1 MSFEDAGNR
10 HIPEA
15 RELGRRSVLKLAA
28 GAAAVG
34 TVGVGTSAHAYAAD
48 AGYNV
53 IVIGAGF
60 AGVAAAREL
69 RSYGLSPLIL
79 EARNRIGG
87 RTWTDTMAGKR
98 IELGGSWFSQHQSL
112 VMKELQRYGLNL
124 VPEGVAPQ
132 RAIFP
137 AAGGGFRDLDALEGF
152 AENEALMVRL
162 FEGTRDYYPRP
173 LTPLYASDAIREADR
188 KSLLDR
194 LNELDLTQQERLLL
208 SSLTAGYSGG
218 KSADGGLTALGAW
231 WALPGHDPAGWYS
244 LIGQVNESG
253 GTGGL
258 IQRMLAD
265 ARAEVLYNS
274 PVASV
279 YDSGSKVTVTTRDG
293 RSYTAPTAVVA
304 VPANVWKDIRFSP
317 GLPPLHQEVAAQGSG
332 VYKVT
337 KFWIRVSGVPKY
349 VSAAGQE
356 GHPISALFT
365 YYDLG
370 GGQQMLIG
378 FAEDPALN
386 VANIAQLQPVVRQM
400 LPNAVIHEVRAANWG
415 TDQFARGGWALRR
428 PGQLTRHLPGIQ
440 NTVGRLSFAND
451 GIASGWVGFIDGAI
465 ETGVRAAQQ
474 AAGRA

>member
-1 MSFEDAGNR
+1 MSFEDAGR
-10 HIPEA
+10 GHIRA
-15 RELGRRSVLKLAA
+15 RGLERRSVLKLAA

-34 TVGVGTSAHAYAAD
+34 AVGVGTSAPAHADVAP
-48 AGYNV
+48 YNV

-69 RSYGLSPLIL
+69 RSYGMSPLIL

-112 VMKELQRYGLNL
+112 VMKELRRYGLSL
-124 VPEGVAPQ
+124 TPEGVAPQ
-132 RAIFP
+132 RTIFP
-137 AAGGGFRDLDALEGF
+137 AVGGGFRDLDALQGF

-162 FEGTRDYYPRP
+162 FDGSRDYYPQP
-173 LTPLYASDAIREADR
+173 LSPLAGGAALRAADK

-194 LNELDLTQQERLLL
+194 LNELNLTRQERLLI

-218 KSADGGLTALGAW
+218 KSADGGLTALAAW
-231 WALPGHDPAGWYS
+231 WALPGHDVAGWNS
-244 LIGQVNESG
+244 LIGQVNDSG
-253 GTGGL
+253 GTLGL
-258 IQRMLAD
+258 LQRMLAD
-265 ARAEVLYNS
+265 AKAQLLYNS
-274 PVASV
+274 PVATVS
-279 YDSGSKVTVTTRDG
+279 DSGSSVTVTTRDG
-293 RSYTAPTAVVA
+293 RSFTAPTAVVA

-317 GLPPLHQEVAAQGSG
+317 GLPPVHQEVATQGSG

-349 VSAAGQE
+349 IQAAGQE
-356 GHPISALFT
+356 GHPISALFS

-386 VANIAQLQPVVRQM
+386 ASDIAQLQPVVRQM
-400 LPNAVIHEVRAANWG
+400 LPNAVIHEVRASNWG

-428 PGQLTRHLPGIQ
+428 PGQLTRHLPDIQ

-474 AAGRA
+474 ASGRA